1 MTEIRR
7 YATWVDH
14 CDDYWEAEDPDGQWV
29 KWEDVQDLLARVA
42 QLEKCREF
50 ARHLHGC
57 QVSLRLTGDPQC
69 SCGLDELEAALKDQP

>member
-29 KWEDVQDLLARVA
+29 KWEDVQDLVDERDEARREVEHLERVLA
-42 QLEKCREF
+42 L
-50 ARHLHGC
+50 
-57 QVSLRLTGDPQC
+57 LRQG
-69 SCGLDELEAALKDQP
+69 GKE